1 MRESGHHAPCVA
13 MSLTYGLVLG
23 ALRLL
28 PPPALVL
35 AVTGR
40 GLQVGGGQFRAAP
53 GRGVRGKKGERGWL
67 RGYCGSGEDGRKG
80 SGPWL
85 SMKPQR

>member
-23 ALRLL
+23 ALCLP

-40 GLQVGGGQFRAAP
+40 GLHVGGGRLRAAP
-53 GRGVRGKKGERGWL
+53 GRGVRGKKGAG
-67 RGYCGSGEDGRKG
+67 
-80 SGPWL
+80 
-85 SMKPQR
+85 